1 MSDEWSTEEPA
12 SPWEDATLRNAI
24 AGLNALVG
32 KRPGDIGS
40 YEIRAVDSTGAKL
53 YLVINASGGLRD
65 VGSSIARSAAELTV
79 MIRAYRRGLE
89 DGRGR

>member
-1 MSDEWSTEEPA
+1 MQDDFELDEPA
-12 SPWEDATLRNAI
+12 NPWEDPALLNAV

-32 KRPGDIGS
+32 KQPGEVGS

-65 VGSSIARSAAELTV
+65 VGPSIARCAADLTAMV
-79 MIRAYRRGLE
+79 RAYRRGLE
-89 DGRGR
+89 DGQGR